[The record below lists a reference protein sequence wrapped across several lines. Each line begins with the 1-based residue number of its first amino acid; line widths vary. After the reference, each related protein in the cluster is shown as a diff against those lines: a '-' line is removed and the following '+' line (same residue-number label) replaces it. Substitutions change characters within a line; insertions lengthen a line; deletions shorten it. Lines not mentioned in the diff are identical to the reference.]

1 MWEFIEKFVYINLDH
16 REDRREIMRVFFEK
30 GNVPQDKII
39 RFSAIKDNPG
49 IIGAAKSHIAVIK
62 MAKENNWKNVLILE
76 DDLTWVNFEES
87 YKKLES
93 LINNEEWD
101 VCLLGGD
108 YIKTVPPNRVNI
120 SLHTSAYIVKLHYYD
135 KLLNNYETGLRKKLE
150 LAPIYM
156 NLPFNKMN
164 KVNFLKNNT
173 LYFNIDVYWS
183 KLQLK
188 DNWIGIIEP
197 MCVQVDSYSDN
208 ANTNKFQEKKIV
220 YNPEWFRYMEITF
233 INDLL

>member
-164 KVNFLKNNT
+164 KANFLKNNT